1 MNSELRSESDI
12 GSGLFR
18 LPKTDSKIIL
28 GTKYDKS
35 NKSLFHVIWVGNIL
49 KTLIFYMPLVFKCH
63 FIATTAIF
71 RKIMKFFKKSD
82 FFFVFEKKVIF
93 G

>member
-35 NKSLFHVIWVGNIL
+35 NKCLYPIL
-49 KTLIFYMPLVFKCH
+49 ILGLRGGIRCIGHSKRMWICNML
-63 FIATTAIF
+63 
-71 RKIMKFFKKSD
+71 
-82 FFFVFEKKVIF
+82 
-93 G
+93 

>member
-1 MNSELRSESDI
+1 M
-12 GSGLFR
+12 
-18 LPKTDSKIIL
+18 
-28 GTKYDKS
+28 
-35 NKSLFHVIWVGNIL
+35 WVGNIL

-82 FFFVFEKKVIF
+82 FFFVFKKKNYLEYWKVIEIDNGDKNRLSEGAKVEKLTKF
-93 G
+93 GFFRILRGF